1 MQVRVTPKQIAANAI
16 LAMSSVELTEA
27 ISAELEENPAL
38 EMLEQSTCPICGRNI
53 PGTHCTECLPGN
65 AAGAAPEAADGTV
78 GEWSLRDES
87 DELDP
92 IARAEAEFTLQE
104 HLDWTL
110 RTLLPARLHPVADYI
125 IGALDQSEFLA
136 ESR

>member
-1 MQVRVTPKQIAANAI
+1 MSIELNQQLQPTLQTRVTPKQIAANAI

-27 ISAELEENPAL
+27 IAAELDENPAL
-38 EMLEQSTCPICGRNI
+38 EMLEQSTCPICGSTI
-53 PGTHCTECLPGN
+53 SGSHCTECLPKD
-65 AAGAAPEAADGTV
+65 AAGSAPEAPDGTV
-78 GEWSLRDES
+78 GEWSLREDT

-110 RTLLPARLHPVADYI
+110 RTLLPANLHHVAEY
-125 IGALDQSEFLA
+125 
-136 ESR
+136 